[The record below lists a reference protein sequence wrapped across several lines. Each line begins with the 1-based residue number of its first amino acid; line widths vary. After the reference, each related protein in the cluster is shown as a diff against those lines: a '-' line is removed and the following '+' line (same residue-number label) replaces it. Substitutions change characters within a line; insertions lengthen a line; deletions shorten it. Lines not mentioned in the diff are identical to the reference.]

1 MMSSTPDSLPPWAG
15 VNAWREV
22 FTRIFTKTEEQL
34 NVFPEWLVNPTTKR
48 RLKLD
53 LLYPEIGVAVRFE
66 GLQGAQRR
74 PRPSLEEEEQ
84 EQQRQAARPEVCRA
98 HGIELIVVNPGD
110 TPPTV
115 FRAIDMAL
123 SRAGQRAQP
132 AAARQKITQCR
143 AAAADL
149 ARRVKSPHDLNV
161 YAELWQDRQYQP
173 TAKPTPTPAQPKK
186 TPRFTPGM
194 EVEHVIFGP
203 GVVLAVTPSGN
214 DTMLS
219 VDFVIAGPK
228 TLALSLVSGK
238 LTPR

>member
-1 MMSSTPDSLPPWAG
+1 MIPTADTLPPWAN
-15 VNAWREV
+15 VNAWREI
-22 FTRIFTKTEEQL
+22 FTRIFVKTEEQL
-34 NVFPEWLVNPTTKR
+34 NVLPEWLVNPTTNR

-53 LLYPEIGVAVRFE
+53 LLYPEIGVAARFE
-66 GLQGAQRR
+66 GLQGSQRR

-123 SRAGQRAQP
+123 SRAGQRAP
-132 AAARQKITQCR
+132 TPAARQKITQCR
-143 AAAADL
+143 AAATDL
-149 ARRVKSPHDLNV
+149 ARRVKSPHDLSL
-161 YAELWQDRQYQP
+161 YADLWQDRQYLP
-173 TAKPTPTPAQPKK
+173 AAKSAPAPAPPKK
-186 TPRFTPGM
+186 TPRFVPGM
-194 EVEHVIFGP
+194 EVEHVSFGP
-203 GVVLAVTPSGN
+203 GVVLAVIPSGN